1 MDNPNSTTSISFGRV
16 VYDVVYLSRK
26 LGSGLVV
33 PSLWYGLLLI
43 VDDACVVDD
52 ADNVDDVDARRED
65 LVLCDV
71 YCNASTDVGVGE
83 LLLSGIIFDNSA
95 CKFLSSFIRTDS

>member
-1 MDNPNSTTSISFGRV
+1 
-16 VYDVVYLSRK
+16 
-26 LGSGLVV
+26 
-33 PSLWYGLLLI
+33 LWYGLLLTD
-43 VDDACVVDD
+43 DDACVVDD

-71 YCNASTDVGVGE
+71 YCNTSTDVGVVEVE
-83 LLLSGIIFDNSA
+83 LLSSGIIFDSSA